1 MKRRRWFNM
10 NSPSDGFDGLI
21 GATTS
26 MAAFIASYFPSE
38 ESLRILCLLFSIVAS
53 ATTIIRVLKK

>member
-1 MKRRRWFNM
+1 MH
-10 NSPSDGFDGLI
+10 SPSDGFDGLI

-38 ESLRILCLLFSIVAS
+38 ESLRILCLLFSIIAS
-53 ATTIIRVLKK
+53 AATIIRVLKK

>member
-1 MKRRRWFNM
+1 MHAN
-10 NSPSDGFDGLI
+10 SDGFDGLV

-26 MAAFIASYFPSE
+26 MAAFIASYFPNE

-53 ATTIIRVLKK
+53 AATIIRVLKK